1 MTLSQQGRDTLAFPN
16 REFMKVYQDGIKRRG
31 VVNMCLA
38 ENHVSRHLVHKKL
51 ASIRVDESSLS
62 YADYCGDSDLR
73 AAAAQFL
80 TTFLKGRVATD
91 DITAFNGVGSALLQL
106 SLAVCD
112 PGDTVAVP
120 GPFYYGFLRD
130 LTAFSKARIQCLP
143 PAHQL
148 TPPLLQGVY
157 DDCMLAGH
165 PLKLVVLCNPD
176 NPTGTVTSPES
187 VRSIASWCAQRGV
200 HLMIDEIYA
209 LSVYRRKPFAFR
221 SVLELFSDYGLP
233 PFVHQV
239 WGLSKDFCSSGLRC
253 AFLVSRN
260 AEVNA
265 AVRKFAYF
273 FQIGH
278 PIQQQCAALLLD
290 TAWVRGYAL
299 WGHSKDFC
307 SSGLRCA
314 FLVSRNAEV
323 NAAVRKFAYFFHI
336 IQQQCTCY
344 CPSVH
349 QAWGHSKD
357 LCSSGLRYAFLVS
370 RNAEVN
376 AAVRKFA
383 YFFFH
388 IIQQQCAALLLDT
401 AWGLSKDFCSSG
413 LRCAFLVSRNAEVN
427 AAVRK
432 FAYFFH
438 IIQQQPPLR
447 LPRVA
452 AEVNAAVR
460 KFAYFFFHIIQQQC
474 AAAARHGVG
483 AR

>member
-290 TAWVRGYAL
+290 TAWVRGYVKQMQQDLLDACCMVESFL
-299 WGHSKDFC
+299 DGAGAPYVKPQAGFFVWCNLSSWTRKAGGEIRFLRELASDDVAPVLLC
-307 SSGLRCA
+307 SGLACESPEEGWFRVCFTA
-314 FLVSRNAEV
+314 CSTADLKKGLARV
-323 NAAVRKFAYFFHI
+323 
-336 IQQQCTCY
+336 
-344 CPSVH
+344 
-349 QAWGHSKD
+349 GGLLKD
-357 LCSSGLRYAFLVS
+357 LDSGS
-370 RNAEVN
+370 R
-376 AAVRKFA
+376 
-383 YFFFH
+383 
-388 IIQQQCAALLLDT
+388 Q
-401 AWGLSKDFCSSG
+401 
-413 LRCAFLVSRNAEVN
+413 SR
-427 AAVRK
+427 
-432 FAYFFH
+432 
-438 IIQQQPPLR
+438 L
-447 LPRVA
+447 
-452 AEVNAAVR
+452 
-460 KFAYFFFHIIQQQC
+460 
-474 AAAARHGVG
+474 
-483 AR
+483 